1 MLINK
6 PAMIDLVLR
15 RMADAKQIVVDTET
29 SGLDPNVNHIIGWVI
44 TVGPGPDDSY
54 YIPVRH
60 SGGGNMP
67 SLVQVPSSSH
77 NWDGSIHPVEKSII
91 GSLRGKPLIFHNAP
105 FDMRFMARVGWEPTG
120 PIGDT
125 MVAAYLVDEVRPSL
139 SLDACCK
146 DEKVQAKLGDA
157 LYAAI
162 AAKTG
167 SPATKVAMGY
177 LWQMPGDS
185 DVVVEY
191 GAGDGTSTWQLWE
204 ALLRKI
210 HKVYYTNAN
219 GEYSLMRVFHVEMA
233 LIPVLFRA
241 SQRGVRV
248 DEERLAQLTKE
259 IEGELKEGL
268 MALGDLNVKSPL
280 QLKKYFEDHGE
291 TNWPLTE
298 KGAPSFADE
307 WLGTTEPGRVIQKV
321 RKSRTLLDSFLIPM
335 ATRMVRNGRV
345 HTEFHQTRDEEFGT
359 RTGRLSTTGPNLG
372 AMPGKRQGELGK
384 RFRSTLIP
392 DEGCEF
398 TEADYAACEI
408 RICTHYCHAKVW
420 EEGFYN
426 GIDPHTSVADSLLIS
441 RRHAKTINLALMTG
455 IGKAKMAAK
464 LGIPMKEAIMVV
476 GAYFDG
482 LPELKTFQKQAANSF
497 ESRGFVATLLHRRL
511 QLVDPRKAYTAVN
524 RLTQGGNADI
534 CKAAMVKLS
543 GIPGSETLLSV
554 YDSML
559 FQHEKG
565 DTETKL
571 KVVNAMVNM
580 EDLGIDFSI
589 PMAAEYGSGMNWGE
603 ATFNVEG
610 TVEWRPK

>member
-6 PAMIDLVLR
+6 PVMMDLVLR
-15 RMADAKQIVVDTET
+15 RMADAKQTVIDAET

-44 TVGPGPDDSY
+44 TVGPAPDDSY
-54 YIPVRH
+54 YVPVRH

-77 NWDGSIHPVEKSII
+77 NWDGSIHPVEKQII
-91 GSLRGKPLIFHNAP
+91 EKLRGKPLIFHNAP

-125 MVAAYLVDEVRPSL
+125 MVAAYLVDEIRPSL

-146 DEKVQAKLGDA
+146 DEKVQAKLGEE
-157 LYAAI
+157 LYQAI
-162 AAKTG
+162 SAKTG
-167 SPATKVAMGY
+167 CPATKVAMGY

-204 ALLRKI
+204 ALLKKI
-210 HKVYYTNAN
+210 HKTYYVNAN
-219 GEYSLMRVFHVEMA
+219 GEYSLLKVFNVEMA
-233 LIPVLFRA
+233 LIPVLFKA
-241 SQRGVRV
+241 SQRGVRI

-259 IEGELKEGL
+259 IEVELEEGL
-268 MALGDLNVKSPL
+268 KSLGDLNVKSPL
-280 QLKKYFEDHGE
+280 QLKKYFESHGE

-307 WLGTTEPGRVIQKV
+307 WLGTTVPGRVIQKV

-359 RTGRLSTTGPNLG
+359 RTGRLSTTVPNLG
-372 AMPGKRQGELGK
+372 AMPGKRQGEFGK
-384 RFRSTLIP
+384 RFRSIFIP
-392 DEGCEF
+392 DEDMEF
-398 TEADYAACEI
+398 TEADYVACEI
-408 RICTHYCHAKVW
+408 RICTHYCHAKLWVD
-420 EEGFYN
+420 GFNN
-426 GIDPHTSVADSLLIS
+426 GVDPHTAIADGLLIP
-441 RRHAKTINLALMTG
+441 RRHAKTINLSLMTG
-455 IGKAKMAAK
+455 TGKAKIAAK
-464 LGIPMKEAIMVV
+464 LGIPMKEAIEVV
-476 GAYFDG
+476 NDYFEG
-482 LPELKTFQKQAANSF
+482 LPELKKFQRQAADSF

-511 QLVDPRKAYTAVN
+511 QLADPRKAYTAVN

-534 CKAAMVKLS
+534 CKSAMIKLS
-543 GIPGSETLLSV
+543 AIEGSETLLSV

-565 DTETKL
+565 DTATKI
-571 KVVNAMVNM
+571 KVVDAMVNM
-580 EDLGIDFSI
+580 EDMGINFSI
-589 PMAAEYGSGMNWGE
+589 PMAAEYGSGDNWGE

-610 TVEWRPK
+610 TREWRPK